1 MIEIENT
8 IGNGLGKG
16 AFLDGHDFGSGAG
29 NIFIYVNDP
38 APILERTMQLWDDRA
53 RANLR
58 AAYREIKGE
67 KYTILWPHTLKEF
80 ELI

>member
-1 MIEIENT
+1 MRWD
-8 IGNGLGKG
+8 GLGKG

-38 APILERTMQLWDDRA
+38 GPIFDKAMQLLDDRA
-53 RANLR
+53 RAELR
-58 AAYREIKGE
+58 AGYRELDGE
-67 KYTILWPHTLKEF
+67 EYEVLWPHTLKAF